1 MNFFGIG
8 GLELI
13 VVFLVALL
21 VVGPVKL
28 VEGARLARKYMTE
41 LRRQREELTQMVEEA
56 VDMEGIRERLDQD
69 GILDDVRDLS
79 AELNDIREDAR
90 TITTDAADF
99 KSLARSVVRPTGYS
113 RNTPSP
119 PSAGSDA
126 EQQPTISQTESPV
139 ETSESNSIET
149 SSQRTEAAS

>member
-1 MNFFGIG
+1 MNLFGIG

-21 VVGPVKL
+21 VVGPVRL

-79 AELNDIREDAR
+79 SELNEIREDAR
-90 TITTDAADF
+90 NITTDAADF

-113 RNTPSP
+113 RNAPSP
-119 PSAGSDA
+119 KTPGSETEQSPSEDS
-126 EQQPTISQTESPV
+126 T
-139 ETSESNSIET
+139 ETSSGASDSNSIET
-149 SSQRTEAAS
+149 SSQRPEAAS

>member
-79 AELNDIREDAR
+79 AELNEIREDAR
-90 TITTDAADF
+90 
-99 KSLARSVVRPTGYS
+99 KHHH
-113 RNTPSP
+113 
-119 PSAGSDA
+119 
-126 EQQPTISQTESPV
+126 
-139 ETSESNSIET
+139 
-149 SSQRTEAAS
+149 